1 LYLIKKFTLLVL
13 FLYVSLAEAQ
23 IVEEI
28 SNRLT
33 DFSAKISKGQVNL
46 QWKVVNPVDIKS
58 IILKMKKA
66 GVGDFQLLSEINVS
80 NYDRKEVRD
89 SLNYYYYSY
98 RNKPKENGVYYY
110 KIIVMDNNY
119 KEINSNNIKVG
130 ISEIEEFTLYQ
141 NNPNPFN
148 PSTVISYDLFTP
160 TNVTLK
166 IYTLNGKQVAVLVD
180 EFQNPGTFRINFD
193 INDFKDLSSGI
204 YFYKLQT
211 NYSSDIKKMIFTK

>member
-1 LYLIKKFTLLVL
+1 MCITKKFTLLIL
-13 FLYVSLAEAQ
+13 FLCASLAEAQ
-23 IVEEI
+23 TVEEI

-33 DFSAKISKGQVNL
+33 DFSAKISQGQINL
-46 QWKVVNPVDIKS
+46 QWKVVNPVDVKS

-66 GVGDFQLLSEINVS
+66 GGEDFQLLSDINVS

-110 KIIVMDNNY
+110 EIILMDNNF
-119 KEINSNNIKVG
+119 KEINSNIIKVG
-130 ISEIEEFTLYQ
+130 ISEIEEFTLNQ

-160 TNVTLK
+160 SNVTLK
-166 IYTLNGKQVAVLVD
+166 IYSLNGKQVAVLID

-193 INDFKDLSSGI
+193 VNDFKDLSSGI

>member
-1 LYLIKKFTLLVL
+1 MYLLKKVTLIIL
-13 FLYVSLAEAQ
+13 FLYSFLAKAQ
-23 IVEEI
+23 TIDEI

-33 DFSAKISKGQVNL
+33 NFSAKISKGQVTL
-46 QWKVVNPVDIKS
+46 QWKVVNPVDVKN

-66 GVGDFQLLSEINVS
+66 GSGDFQLLSDVNVS

-89 SLNYYYYSY
+89 SLNFYYYSY

-110 KIIVMDNNY
+110 KLILMDKNF
-119 KEINSNNIKVG
+119 KEINSNIIKVG

-148 PSTVISYDLFTP
+148 PSTVIRYDLFTSS
-160 TNVTLK
+160 NVTLK

-180 EFQNPGTFRINFD
+180 EFQNPGSYRINFD

>member
-1 LYLIKKFTLLVL
+1 MYSIKKFTLLVL
-13 FLYVSLAEAQ
+13 FLYASLAEAQ
-23 IVEEI
+23 TVEEI

-33 DFSAKISKGQVNL
+33 NFSAKISKGQVNL
-46 QWKVVNPVDIKS
+46 QWKIVNPFDVKN
-58 IILKMKKA
+58 IILKMQKA
-66 GVGDFQLLSEINVS
+66 GGGDFQLLSEVNVS

-110 KIIVMDNNY
+110 KIILMGSNF
-119 KEINSNNIKVG
+119 KEINSNKIKVG

-148 PSTVISYDLFTP
+148 PSTVISYDLFASS
-160 TNVTLK
+160 NVTLK
-166 IYTLNGKQVAVLVD
+166 IYTLNGKQAAVLVD
-180 EFQNPGTFRINFD
+180 EFQNPGTYRINFD
-193 INDFKDLSSGI
+193 INDFKNLSSGI

>member
-1 LYLIKKFTLLVL
+1 MYVIKKFTLLVL
-13 FLYVSLAEAQ
+13 FLYASLTEAQ
-23 IVEEI
+23 TGEEI

-46 QWKVVNPVDIKS
+46 QWKIVNPFDVKN
-58 IILKMKKA
+58 IILKMQKA
-66 GVGDFQLLSEINVS
+66 GGGDFQLLSEVNVS

-110 KIIVMDNNY
+110 KIILMDNNF

-148 PSTVISYDLFTP
+148 PSTVISYDLFASS
-160 TNVTLK
+160 NVTLK
-166 IYTLNGKQVAVLVD
+166 IYTLNGKQAAVLVD
-180 EFQNPGTFRINFD
+180 EFQNPGTYRINFD
-193 INDFKDLSSGI
+193 INDFKNLSSGI

>member
-1 LYLIKKFTLLVL
+1 MYLIKKFTLLVL
-13 FLYVSLAEAQ
+13 FFYASLTDAQ
-23 IVEEI
+23 TVEEI

-33 DFSAKISKGQVNL
+33 DFSAKISQGQINL
-46 QWKVVNPVDIKS
+46 QWKVVNPVDVKS

-66 GVGDFQLLSEINVS
+66 GGEDFQLLSDVNVS

-110 KIIVMDNNY
+110 EIILMDNNF
-119 KEINSNNIKVG
+119 KEINSNIIKVG

-160 TNVTLK
+160 SNVTLK
-166 IYTLNGKQVAVLVD
+166 IYSLNGKQVAVLVD

>member
-1 LYLIKKFTLLVL
+1 MCITKKFTLLIL
-13 FLYVSLAEAQ
+13 FLCASLTKAQ
-23 IVEEI
+23 TVEEI
-28 SNRLT
+28 SNQLVN
-33 DFSAKISKGQVNL
+33 FSAKISKGQVNL
-46 QWKVVNPVDIKS
+46 QWKVVNPVDVKS
-58 IILKMKKA
+58 IILQMKKA

>member
-1 LYLIKKFTLLVL
+1 MYLIKKFTLLVL

-23 IVEEI
+23 TVEEI

-33 DFSAKISKGQVNL
+33 DFSAKISKDQVNL
-46 QWKVVNPVDIKS
+46 QWKVVNPVDVKS

-66 GVGDFQLLSEINVS
+66 GVGDFQFLSEINVS

-204 YFYKLQT
+204 YFYKMQT